1 MADARVERTLA
12 SIKGAMLALLEEKR
26 LSEIGMAELA
36 REAGVS
42 RATLYSHYPHTR
54 EVFTELVGD
63 FCKHVRSLPAQLR
76 HSECAQACRR
86 PFCMTIR
93 AAGPFQPLVL
103 APEFMGAYLDYV
115 LNGPEADE
123 ALAPYLAAGVT
134 RGTSVLIPRA
144 SVARDTLPDAL
155 AAAGADVHVMPAYDT
170 VRPESGEATE
180 RLVDDLRA
188 GAIDAVTFTSSSTA
202 RNFCE
207 LLGECVDAGDIPG
220 LLEGVT
226 CASIGP
232 VTSDTMRKLSL
243 PVSVEADTYTIPGLV
258 SALQTAL
265 D

>member
-1 MADARVERTLA
+1 MADARVERTLV

-36 REAGVS
+36 RAAGVS

-134 RGTSVLIPRA
+134 RSQAQALFTFQMTGCYNAAILNADVKWAA
-144 SVARDTLPDAL
+144 SQQAIDQFIRGGLQAL
-155 AAAGADVHVMPAYDT
+155 RSMPPSGGSPQAGA
-170 VRPESGEATE
+170 
-180 RLVDDLRA
+180 
-188 GAIDAVTFTSSSTA
+188 
-202 RNFCE
+202 
-207 LLGECVDAGDIPG
+207 
-220 LLEGVT
+220 
-226 CASIGP
+226 
-232 VTSDTMRKLSL
+232 
-243 PVSVEADTYTIPGLV
+243 
-258 SALQTAL
+258 
-265 D
+265 